1 MSLNNLSFSLSLS
14 LSLPLSLFSLL
25 TLSFLSL
32 VSLSLFSLR
41 FLFLLSQTC
50 GGDRDNVNTMHT
62 QTSLCL
68 CVDLIFTAG
77 RNKKTLERRST
88 AEEENYDPRTQRSD
102 VCIAATRPTPYQ
114 VSGSAA
120 GSAPRQAE
128 KKRHDRP
135 HIRQVPGRRLENR
148 REMGK
153 KRLSKT
159 TRQLPK
165 TRGTQAEN
173 TETWRE

>member
-1 MSLNNLSFSLSLS
+1 
-14 LSLPLSLFSLL
+14 
-25 TLSFLSL
+25 
-32 VSLSLFSLR
+32 
-41 FLFLLSQTC
+41 
-50 GGDRDNVNTMHT
+50 MHT

-68 CVDLIFTAG
+68 CVNLIFTAG

-102 VCIAATRPTPYQ
+102 VCIATRPTPYQ
-114 VSGSAA
+114 VSGLAA

-148 REMGK
+148 EGRWGK
-153 KRLSKT
+153 RDLAKLLDSYQKHEGRKLKT
-159 TRQLPK
+159 KPNLTAHQGDLARVNHVEFCFTFNPNTLATIK
-165 TRGTQAEN
+165 LRGHSVPVRGEN
-173 TETWRE
+173 LRPALILYSAHRARP